1 MKTKIS
7 ILLAAFAITAFSLV
21 SSPTLSTMNTVF
33 AASFDPFSFGPF
45 KSLGLDKLFDQS
57 TSNDNKSPQSSP
69 QSNPQSSDSTP
80 SQSGDSAKSGSS
92 NEGTCKQTQPGTPH
106 WYCHGTHHH
115 CDEGTPGCELNGG
128 RPS

>member
-21 SSPTLSTMNTVF
+21 SAPSLSTMNAVF

-69 QSNPQSSDSTP
+69 
-80 SQSGDSAKSGSS
+80 AI
-92 NEGTCKQTQPGTPH
+92 
-106 WYCHGTHHH
+106 
-115 CDEGTPGCELNGG
+115 
-128 RPS
+128 

>member
-7 ILLAAFAITAFSLV
+7 ILFATFAITAFSLV
-21 SSPTLSTMNTVF
+21 SAPSLSTMNAVF

-57 TSNDNKSPQSSP
+57 SSNDNKSP

-80 SQSGDSAKSGSS
+80 SQSGDSPKSGSS
-92 NEGTCKQTQPGTPH
+92 NEGACKQTQPGTPH
-106 WYCHGTHHH
+106 WYCHGTDHH

-128 RPS
+128 RSS